1 MSSARVFEIVY
12 GTMYTGM
19 AVHTNITGIS
29 HTCICQV
36 SLCFQRTFLRQF
48 LTPAQFDCFRF
59 PKLINTELEVF
70 LTFFSINLE
79 GLRGK
84 IQ

>member
-1 MSSARVFEIVY
+1 MPGKFLFSEDISAAVFD
-12 GTMYTGM
+12 
-19 AVHTNITGIS
+19 
-29 HTCICQV
+29 
-36 SLCFQRTFLRQF
+36 
-48 LTPAQFDCFRF
+48 PAHFDCFRF

>member
-1 MSSARVFEIVY
+1 MPSARVFEIVY
-12 GTMYTGM
+12 GMMYTGM

-36 SLCFQRTFLRQF
+36 SLCFQRAFLRQF
-48 LTPAQFDCFRF
+48 LTPAQFDYFRF